1 MNKTVKI
8 ILGIAV
14 SLALIYVLKF
24 FKDSNA
30 KEVIDYKIESPFY
43 STLDTKIVATGKLNP
58 EEEIELKP
66 QISGIIDEIF
76 VEEGDL
82 VRKGDLIARIRVVP
96 NEQALVSAKSRINSL
111 KLSFDN
117 SQTVFNRN
125 KTLFDKGV
133 ISKQDFENSEL
144 SLNQSKENYEQ
155 AQDDYQI
162 IKQGSLSG
170 GSSANTTIIA
180 QIPGTI
186 LEIPVREG
194 DQVIQSN
201 NFNAGTTIATVAD
214 MSQMIFE
221 GKVDESEVGK
231 LEEGKEIIVV
241 LGAINEKEFPAV
253 LTFVAPKGIE
263 QNGAVQFTIKADVD
277 INSSTRIR
285 AGYSANAEIEL
296 ESKDSVLVIK
306 EALLQFNRITEK
318 PFVELLKENGRF
330 QTKNVEIGLSDGIN
344 VEILEGIE
352 EGDEIKV
359 WNKASEENNED
370 EEKMMNNK
378 TSNPM
383 KHIAIALFL
392 LGTLSSFA
400 QKKWTLKE
408 CVRSCYRKQYLC

>member
-82 VRKGDLIARIRVVP
+82 VKKGDLIARIRVVP

-144 SLNQSKENYEQ
+144 NLNQSKENYEQ

-231 LEEGKEIIVV
+231 LEEGKKIIVV

-344 VEILEGIE
+344 VEILEGIK

-359 WNKASEENNED
+359 WNKASEENNDDDDED
-370 EEKMMNNK
+370 DE
-378 TSNPM
+378 
-383 KHIAIALFL
+383 
-392 LGTLSSFA
+392 
-400 QKKWTLKE
+400 
-408 CVRSCYRKQYLC
+408 

>member
-14 SLALIYVLKF
+14 LLALVYVLKY

-30 KEVIDYKIESPFY
+30 KEIIDYKTESPFF

-66 QISGIIDEIF
+66 QISGIIDAIF

-82 VRKGDLIARIRVVP
+82 VKKGDLIARIRVVP

-111 KLSFDN
+111 KLSFNN

-125 KTLFDKGV
+125 KTLFEKGV

-170 GSSANTTIIA
+170 GSSANTTIVA

-231 LEEGKEIIVV
+231 LEEGKDIIVV

-253 LTFVAPKGIE
+253 LTFVAPKGVE

-277 INSSTRIR
+277 IDSSTRIR

-330 QTKNVEIGLSDGIN
+330 QTKNVEIGISDGIN
-344 VEILEGIE
+344 VEIIDGVE

-370 EEKMMNNK
+370 EE
-378 TSNPM
+378 
-383 KHIAIALFL
+383 
-392 LGTLSSFA
+392 
-400 QKKWTLKE
+400 E
-408 CVRSCYRKQYLC
+408 DE

>member
-14 SLALIYVLKF
+14 LLALVYVLKY

-30 KEVIDYKIESPFY
+30 KEIIDYKTESPFF

-66 QISGIIDEIF
+66 QISGIIDAIF

-82 VRKGDLIARIRVVP
+82 VRKGHLIARIRVVP

-111 KLSFDN
+111 KLSFNN

-125 KTLFDKGV
+125 KTLFEKGV

-170 GSSANTTIIA
+170 GSSANTTIVA
-180 QIPGTI
+180 QISGTI

-231 LEEGKEIIVV
+231 LEEGKDIVV
-241 LGAINEKEFPAV
+241 ILGAINEKEFPAV

-277 INSSTRIR
+277 IDSSTRIR

-318 PFVELLKENGRF
+318 PYVELLKENGRF
-330 QTKNVEIGLSDGIN
+330 QTKNVEIGISDGIN
-344 VEILEGIE
+344 VEIIEGIK
-352 EGDEIKV
+352 EGDEIKI

-370 EEKMMNNK
+370 EEDD
-378 TSNPM
+378 
-383 KHIAIALFL
+383 
-392 LGTLSSFA
+392 
-400 QKKWTLKE
+400 E
-408 CVRSCYRKQYLC
+408 

>member
-1 MNKTVKI
+1 MKKTVKI
-8 ILGIAV
+8 ILGSAV
-14 SLALIYVLKF
+14 LIALIYVLKY

-30 KEVIDYKIESPFY
+30 KDVVDYKTESPFY
-43 STLDTKIVATGKLNP
+43 TTIDTKIVATGKLNP

-96 NEQALVSAKSRINSL
+96 NEQSMVSAKSRINSL
-111 KLSFDN
+111 KLTYNN
-117 SQTVFNRN
+117 SQTVFDRN
-125 KTLFDKGV
+125 KILFEKGV
-133 ISKQDFENSEL
+133 ISRQDFENSEL
-144 SLNQSKENYEQ
+144 NLNQSKENYEQ
-155 AQDDYQI
+155 AKDDYKI

-170 GSSANTTIIA
+170 GSSANTTIVA

-214 MSQMIFE
+214 MSKMIFE

-231 LEEGKEIIVV
+231 LEEGKQITVV

-296 ESKDSVLVIK
+296 ESKDSILVIK

-318 PFVELLKENGRF
+318 PFIELLKQDGRF
-330 QTKNVEIGLSDGIN
+330 QVKNVEIGISDGIN
-344 VEILEGIE
+344 VEIIEGLE
-352 EGDEIKV
+352 EGDKIKV

-370 EEKMMNNK
+370 DK
-378 TSNPM
+378 
-383 KHIAIALFL
+383 
-392 LGTLSSFA
+392 
-400 QKKWTLKE
+400 
-408 CVRSCYRKQYLC
+408 Y